1 MRIALCD
8 GNAASLKNTKKI
20 IYEYANLRGIELL
33 AEEYCSGSK
42 LLENAEEY
50 TLIILDYKLR
60 DINGLETARR
70 LRKKNPACAIIFLSA
85 YTGFILDSFEV
96 APYRFLLKP
105 LNRDILFAA
114 LDDFFKGNSET
125 RPLWVKDGV
134 DTFCLNTGEIIY
146 LEADNKNC
154 YISLRDKKIRCHK
167 TMARVYG
174 ALPKRNFGRI
184 NRAYVVNFNYISSYS
199 SENVILRNGE
209 RLHVGRSYFKSFREE
224 YKSFSGA
231 KVL

>member
-114 LDDFFKGNSET
+114 LDDFFKGNSEN